1 MNLAL
6 FLTGGYDTIALT
18 LSYSIYTMAFLPE
31 QQQKLFAEV
40 DEFFPHDSDV
50 NILSESANESILTT
64 FI

>member
-50 NILSESANESILTT
+50 NILS
-64 FI
+64 